1 VRIRPRPFIVV
12 SGITLLVLACL
23 LAVLYYYWQHPT
35 AIKSQIEKSVSVAT
49 GTSLTLGEL
58 SFSLS
63 PLRVHA
69 KDIKFSPGKTTGGF
83 ELTVPELVGHFSL
96 SGPFGRKVLSIEKI
110 DVTNPSLSVFS
121 DLSFSPTI
129 WKPTGSSYLGRIM
142 KPLAAYFIFR
152 EIHFQAAEAV
162 NGTIVFRSA
171 DEQAGLTQINARL
184 SGNSQLEVSCAAEI
198 NVLSK
203 KLRFLAPQI
212 HFRTDPPDPKGAAR
226 SSTTTGQ
233 LDISAGSIQ
242 GPDSQ
247 VGDMRVR
254 IPLAYDA
261 EQRRLTFESA
271 TLVCEHLILKNSA
284 GMETAVHGL
293 QVDAS
298 GVVDLQANQLQVI
311 QWHLIAGK
319 LLEFRG
325 NLGMGIS
332 PLRSITINRLDGRL
346 VPRLIVPLASPYIG
360 AKMKSLDLAGSVR
373 LKGGVDGEKDEHQWT
388 WRCDLDAGLSEN
400 PVSYVTGQ
408 ERLSGRISGNL
419 KAHGSVLNLDYSVRM
434 TSEQTTFS
442 GRGLKL
448 EPFEAALAM
457 SGKFPGLVLEELGA
471 RVPRAVV
478 LLGKNEYAVNAVD
491 IRLRNGQINLENG
504 ALFLPE
510 IRFSSSLVKNV
521 HASLTHRKEQTSL
534 ILEAKDSHL
543 LEAVSTLKLL
553 PSDWHV
559 MAQDSLTV
567 RAVFNPAGWGEL
579 DAKLEMVDVNFQDGK
594 ERCMGE
600 KIRVVSEVN
609 ARIDSGNKKA
619 AAEMRLEVDAGE
631 ILLDRFYM
639 DFKENGLSVAGKGVY
654 DAPKRSA
661 QVSGLRLDLGNLLAL
676 ELEGTLSHRAS
687 QPTLALFVKLP
698 TTALSPLFRHF
709 VSEPYKFEKPFLES
723 LQVGGVIA
731 ADLAF
736 RRAGKAWG
744 VNGHSTWHDGALS
757 FGDQDVSFGDI
768 ELDLPVWSGPAAPGK
783 DMESLKGRLF
793 IGSMSLPRLPNQ
805 SLVFPL
811 VAEPGSLSVPSSTS
825 IHFPVGRIQVGSIA
839 CKDIFSADRSVET
852 SLVVDGVSIE
862 PLLEK
867 IWPGPVKG
875 VMHGELGRISF
886 LDNAIQSQGSVTADV
901 FGGQI
906 VVTDPGVASLF
917 TAAPVLKLGIRLNN
931 LSLAALT
938 EGTSFG
944 KIQGVL
950 EGGVRDLEIVRGQP
964 QRFDLWLETVQEKTV
979 RQKISVEAVDNIARL
994 GGGRSPFMGLA
1005 GRFVSLFREF
1015 SYKKIGVRSSL
1026 ENDVFRINGTIK
1038 EGGVEYLV
1046 KRSGFSGV
1054 DVVNLNPDNRASF
1067 KDMVKRIKRIKS
1079 SRQGPVVK

>member
-1 VRIRPRPFIVV
+1 VRIRPRPFIIV
-12 SGITLLVLACL
+12 SGIVLLVLACL
-23 LAVLYYYWQHPT
+23 FVVLYYYWQHPS

-58 SFSLS
+58 SFSFS

-69 KDIKFSPGKTTGGF
+69 KNIKVSPGKTTGGF

-121 DLSFSPTI
+121 DLSFPSTI

-142 KPLAAYFIFR
+142 KPLAAYLVFR
-152 EIHFQAAEAV
+152 EIDFQAAEAV

-171 DEQAGLTQINARL
+171 DERADVTQINARL
-184 SGNSQLEVSCAAEI
+184 FGNGQLEVSCSAEI
-198 NVLSK
+198 NVPSK

-212 HFRTDPPDPKGAAR
+212 HFWTDPTDSKGAAG
-226 SSTTTGQ
+226 SSTITGQ
-233 LDISAGSIQ
+233 LDIPAGSIQ
-242 GPDSQ
+242 GPDSH

-254 IPLAYDA
+254 IPLAYDSK
-261 EQRRLTFESA
+261 ERRLTFEPA
-271 TLVCEHLILKNSA
+271 TLVGEHLILKNTA
-284 GMETAVHGL
+284 GMETAVDGL

-298 GVVDLQANQLQVI
+298 GVLDLQANQLQVI
-311 QWHLIAGK
+311 RWHLIAGK

-332 PLRSITINRLDGRL
+332 PLRSITINLLDGRL
-346 VPRLIVPLASPYIG
+346 VPRLIVPLVAPYTG
-360 AKMKSLDLAGSVR
+360 AKLKLFDLAGSVR
-373 LKGGVDGEKDEHQWT
+373 LKGGVDGEKGEHQWT
-388 WRCDLDAGLSEN
+388 WRCDLDAGFSEN
-400 PVSYVTGQ
+400 PVSYVMGQ

-419 KAHGSVLNLDYSVRM
+419 KAHGSVPNLDYSVRM

-442 GRGLKL
+442 GQGLKL
-448 EPFEAALAM
+448 EPFEAVLAM

-471 RVPRAVV
+471 RVPHAAI
-478 LLGKNEYAVNAVD
+478 LLGKNEYAVNTVD
-491 IRLRNGQINLENG
+491 IRLRNGEINLKTG

-510 IRFSSSLVKNV
+510 IRFSSSLLKNV
-521 HASLTHRKEQTSL
+521 HASLTHRKEQASL

-567 RAVFNPAGWGEL
+567 RAVFNPGGWHQL

-609 ARIDSGNKKA
+609 ARIDSRNKKA

-639 DFKENGLSVAGKGVY
+639 DFKENGLSLTGKGVY
-654 DAPKRSA
+654 DAPEKSI

-687 QPTLALFVKLP
+687 RPNLALFVKLP

-709 VSEPYKFEKPFLES
+709 VSEPYKFEKPILES

-736 RRAGKAWG
+736 RRAGEAWD
-744 VNGHSTWHDGALS
+744 VKGHSTWHDGALS
-757 FGDQDVSFGDI
+757 FGDKDVSFGDI
-768 ELDLPVWSGPAAPGK
+768 ELDLPVWSGPAAPGN

-793 IGSMSLPRLPNQ
+793 IGSMGLPQLPNQ

-811 VAEPGSLSVPSSTS
+811 IARPGSLSVPSSTS
-825 IHFPVGRIQVGSIA
+825 IRFPVGKIQLGSIA

-852 SLVVDGVSIE
+852 SLIVDGVSIE

-875 VMHGELGRISF
+875 MVHGELGRINF
-886 LDNAIQSQGSVTADV
+886 LGNAIQSQGSLTADV

-917 TAAPVLKLGIRLNN
+917 TAAPVLKLGVRLNN

-994 GGGRSPFMGLA
+994 GGGGSPFMGLA
-1005 GRFVSLFREF
+1005 GRFVSLFKEF

-1026 ENDVFRINGTIK
+1026 ENDVFTINGTIK

-1054 DVVNLNPDNRASF
+1054 NVVNLNPDNRASF

>member
-1 VRIRPRPFIVV
+1 MRIRPRAFIVV
-12 SGITLLVLACL
+12 SGIALLVLACL
-23 LAVLYYYWQHPT
+23 LAVLYYYWQHPS
-35 AIKSQIEKSVSVAT
+35 AIKSQIEKSLSVAT

-69 KDIKFSPGKTTGGF
+69 RDIKVSPGKTTGGF

-96 SGPFGRKVLSIEKI
+96 SGPFGHKALSIEKI

-121 DLSFSPTI
+121 DLSFPPTI

-142 KPLAAYFIFR
+142 KLLAAYLIFR
-152 EIHFQAAEAV
+152 EIRFQAAEAV

-171 DEQAGLTQINARL
+171 DEQADVTQLNARL
-184 SGNSQLEVSCAAEI
+184 FGNSQWEVSCSAEI

-212 HFRTDPPDPKGAAR
+212 HLRTDPPDAKGAPR
-226 SSTTTGQ
+226 SSTITGQ
-233 LDISAGSIQ
+233 LDIPAGSIQ
-242 GPDSQ
+242 GPDSHL
-247 VGDMRVR
+247 GDMTLR
-254 IPLAYDA
+254 ITLAYDA
-261 EQRRLTFESA
+261 EHRRLTFEPA
-271 TLVCEHLILKNSA
+271 TLVGEHLILKNNA
-284 GMETAVHGL
+284 GMETAVDGL
-293 QVDAS
+293 QVDAN
-298 GVVDLQANQLQVI
+298 GVLDLQANQLQVI
-311 QWHLIAGK
+311 RWHLIAGNI
-319 LLEFRG
+319 LDFRG
-325 NLGMGIS
+325 NLGMEIS
-332 PLRSITINRLDGRL
+332 PLRSVSINLLDGRL
-346 VPRLIVPLASPYIG
+346 VPRRIVPLVSSYTG
-360 AKMKSLDLAGSVR
+360 AKLKSLDLAGPVR
-373 LKGGVDGEKDEHQWT
+373 LKGDVAAEKGEHQWT
-388 WRCDLDAGLSEN
+388 WRCDLDASFSEN

-419 KAHGSVLNLDYSVRM
+419 KAHGSVPNLDYSVRM

-442 GRGLKL
+442 GKGLKL
-448 EPFEAALAM
+448 EPFEAALAI
-457 SGKFPGLVLEELGA
+457 SGKFPGLVFEELVA
-471 RVPRAVV
+471 RVPRATVV
-478 LLGKNEYAVNAVD
+478 LGKNEYAVNTVD
-491 IRLRNGQINLENG
+491 IKLRNGEINLETG

-521 HASLTHRKEQTSL
+521 HASLKHRKEESSL

-543 LEAVSTLKLL
+543 LEGASTLKLL

-567 RAVFNPAGWGEL
+567 RAVFNPAGWSEL
-579 DAKLEMVDVNFQDGK
+579 DAKLQMVDVTFQDGK

-600 KIRVVSEVN
+600 NIRVVSAVN
-609 ARIDSGNKKA
+609 ARIDSRNKNA
-619 AAEMRLEVDAGE
+619 AAEMRLEVEAGE

-639 DFKENGLSVAGKGVY
+639 DFKENGLFLTGKGVY
-654 DAPKRSA
+654 DAPKKSV
-661 QVSGLRLDLGNLLAL
+661 QVSGLRLGLGNLLAL
-676 ELEGTLSHRAS
+676 ELEGILSHRAG
-687 QPTLALFVKLP
+687 QPDLALFVKLP
-698 TTALSPLFRHF
+698 TTAVTPLFHHF
-709 VSEPYKFEKPFLES
+709 ILEPYKFEKPFLES
-723 LQVGGVIA
+723 SQVGGVIA

-744 VNGHSTWHDGALS
+744 VKGHSTWHDGALS

-768 ELDLPVWSGPAAPGK
+768 ELDLPVWCGPAAPGK

-793 IGSMSLPRLPNQ
+793 IGSMSLPRLPRQ

-811 VAEPGSLSVPSSTS
+811 VAEPGSLSVPSATS
-825 IHFPVGRIQVGSIA
+825 IHFPVGKIQVGPIT
-839 CKDIFSADRSVET
+839 CKDIFSAARSVET
-852 SLVVDGVSIE
+852 SLVVDGVSVE

-867 IWPGPVKG
+867 MWPGSVKG
-875 VMHGELGRISF
+875 VVHGELGIINF
-886 LDNAIQSQGSVTADV
+886 LGNAIQSQGSVTADV

-906 VVTDPGVASLF
+906 VVTDPGVASIF
-917 TAAPVLKLGIRLNN
+917 TSAPVLKLGARLDS

-938 EGTSFG
+938 EGTAFG

-964 QRFDLWLETVQEKTV
+964 QRFDLWLKTVQEDKV
-979 RQKISVEAVDNIARL
+979 PQKISVEAVDNIARL

-1005 GRFVSLFREF
+1005 GRFVSLFKEF
-1015 SYKKIGVRSSL
+1015 PYKKIGVSSSL

-1046 KRSGFSGV
+1046 KRGGFSGV